1 MSKNKG
7 WTEQRSRY
15 KHYKHRTEQLPI
27 DYRNVVEALEHYIE
41 FFGPDKGD
49 GLLSIL
55 EDLIGIFEQGI
66 ENNVSIRNIVG
77 DKPVDFAETLLQKY
91 PQGTWVVRERD
102 RLTDAVAQ
110 AEREQTKSLPT
121 STNL

>member
-15 KHYKHRTEQLPI
+15 KQYKHRTEQLPI
-27 DYRNVVEALEHYIE
+27 DYRNVVEALERYIE

-77 DKPVDFAETLLQKY
+77 DEPVEFAETLLQKY

-102 RLTDAVAQ
+102 RLTDAVTQ
-110 AEREQTKSLPT
+110 AEREQTK
-121 STNL
+121 NL